1 MKCKKLMRIY
11 SWVKK
16 NIREMKKMEKPDLKR
31 QELNID
37 TFGEIMDE
45 FIKKNMVQMLITL
58 PEGTL
63 EPVLE
68 DNTGCGVAVQFYI
81 LLAAMGTAV
90 EELISLGLDPD
101 QKESFIDGCLGLVKE
116 SLMKE
121 GKEEE

>member
-1 MKCKKLMRIY
+1 
-11 SWVKK
+11 
-16 NIREMKKMEKPDLKR
+16 MKKMEKPDLKR

-101 QKESFIDGCLGLVKE
+101 QKESFIEGCLGLVKE